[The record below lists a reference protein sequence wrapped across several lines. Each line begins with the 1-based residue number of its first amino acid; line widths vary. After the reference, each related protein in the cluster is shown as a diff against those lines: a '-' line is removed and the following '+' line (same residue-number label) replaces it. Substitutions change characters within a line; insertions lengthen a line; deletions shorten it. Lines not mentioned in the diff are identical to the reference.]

1 MIFGSEEPKFI
12 TQTGVTVLLEHSNIE
27 PNWMTPNLIEHPS
40 VLNGHR
46 EWVEVSGEHA
56 EFIVTVN
63 LHKYA
68 SAENKFRE
76 IYLHRKEEVYFH
88 PHKDKAAI
96 RDADGNKV
104 LFKIVEVTP
113 FYLYY
118 DEAYVNYD
126 ALMIKFRSKDPV
138 DYEKTLNVIRLLADK
153 TGTPITEKDGT
164 PIRIKRG
171 PALVE

>member
-1 MIFGSEEPKFI
+1 MIFGSEEPKFV
-12 TQTGVTVLLEHSNIE
+12 TQSGVTVLLGHSNIE
-27 PNWMTPNLIEHPS
+27 PNWMTPNLIEHQS

-46 EWVEVSGEHA
+46 EWIEVSGEHA
-56 EFIVTVN
+56 EFSVTIN
-63 LHKYA
+63 LHKYP

-76 IYLHRKEEVYFH
+76 IYTHRNSEVYFH

-96 RDADGNKV
+96 RDADDNRV

-126 ALMIKFRSKDPV
+126 ALIIKFRSKDPV
-138 DYEKTLNVIRLLADK
+138 DYEKTLNSVFLLGEKD
-153 TGTPITEKDGT
+153 GNLITEKDGDA
-164 PIRIKRG
+164 IRIKRG